1 MHFTRN
7 VTYIPAS
14 AIFTDAD
21 DKIEG
26 TITYGKQICI
36 PLEYCVEH
44 KKKDAKR
51 VSSQPSSSNTPQYS
65 IEMVSTKTL
74 KEGERKIDS
83 GKRSQKSKTGGNK
96 FAPYHPPAKKFER
109 PTRGKKIIF
118 IRKDVPIV
126 ASLKTT

>member
-26 TITYGKQICI
+26 IVTYGKQICI
-36 PLEYCVEH
+36 PPEYCVEQ

-51 VSSQPSSSNTPQYS
+51 VSSQSSSSNTPQYS
-65 IEMVSTKTL
+65 IDMVSSKTL
-74 KEGERKIDS
+74 MEGERKIEG
-83 GKRSQKSKTGGNK
+83 GKRSQKSNAGSSK

-109 PTRGKKIIF
+109 PTRGKKIVF
-118 IRKDVPIV
+118 IRKDVPVV
-126 ASLKTT
+126 ASSKST